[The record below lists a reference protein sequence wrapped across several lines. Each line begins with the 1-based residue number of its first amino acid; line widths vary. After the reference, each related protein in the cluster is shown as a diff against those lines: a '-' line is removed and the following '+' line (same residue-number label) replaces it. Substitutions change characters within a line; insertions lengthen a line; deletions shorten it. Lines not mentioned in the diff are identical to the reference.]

1 MLMSVGAG
9 VMFEKAESFPM
20 ALLKMINISRH
31 KMGATIGITLVT
43 CIGLMASV
51 LVKPSVDVKHHSFSI
66 YWIVVL
72 FGAVLLMC
80 TGRISLQE
88 VAAGLSTDS
97 AVNPI
102 KILVLFFSMS
112 VLSIFLD
119 EVGFFRYLASYTLMH
134 ARASQK
140 SLFIYLYVIVSFLT
154 VFTSNDIII
163 LTFTPFICYFAKNAK
178 IDPTPYL
185 FAEFVAANTWSMMFI
200 IGNPTNIYLATANGI
215 DFVDYFLTMGFPT
228 FCCGVTAFFILYMI
242 FRKKLSEKLSTDFTE
257 EKITDRKLLTIGLV
271 HLASCTVMLVI
282 SAYIEVEMWLIT
294 LAFAL
299 SLFLFDRSYRL
310 MSHTKG
316 DELKNCLK
324 RVPWELIPFIISM
337 FVIVLSLDKYNITGI
352 LSEFLES
359 RYAVFTY
366 GGASFLTAN
375 LINNIPMSVLF
386 CPVISGASEA
396 IREGAVYAAVV
407 GSNLGAILT
416 PVGALAAIMWSNIL
430 KTNKVKFNFG
440 MYVKYGAIVSI
451 PSIIV
456 TLLVLYVTL

>member
-1 MLMSVGAG
+1 
-9 VMFEKAESFPM
+9 
-20 ALLKMINISRH
+20 MI
-31 KMGATIGITLVT
+31 ATLVITVIT
-43 CIGLMASV
+43 CVCLMVSV
-51 LVKPSVDVKHHSFSI
+51 LVKPSVEIKNKSVNI
-66 YWIVVL
+66 YWMIVLVGALVL
-72 FGAVLLMC
+72 ICSGQ
-80 TGRISLQE
+80 ISLKE
-88 VAAGLSTDS
+88 VIDGLSTDS

-119 EVGFFRYLASYTLMH
+119 EVGFFRFLASYTLQH
-134 ARASQK
+134 AKASQK
-140 SLFIYLYVIVSFLT
+140 TLFIYLYVIVSFLT

-178 IDPTPYL
+178 IDPAPYL

-200 IGNPTNIYLATANGI
+200 IGNPTNIYLATANGV
-215 DFVDYFLTMGFPT
+215 DFLQYFLNMGFPT
-228 FCCGVTAFFILYMI
+228 FCSGITAFVILYLI
-242 FRKKLSEKLSTDFTE
+242 FRKKLAQPLSSESVV
-257 EKITDRKLLTIGLV
+257 EKITDKKLLTIGLV
-271 HLASCTVMLVI
+271 HLGSCTLMLVI

-316 DELKNCLK
+316 GELKNCLK

-337 FVIVLSLDKYNITGI
+337 FVIVLSLDKVNVTGYMT
-352 LSEFLES
+352 EALES
-359 RYAVFTY
+359 ENAVFTY
-366 GGASFLTAN
+366 GGASFITAN

-386 CPVISGASEA
+386 CPVIDGASAA
-396 IREGAVYAAVV
+396 IKMGAVYASVV
-407 GSNLGAILT
+407 GSNLGALLT

-430 KTNKVKFNFG
+430 KANKVRFNFF

-451 PSIIV
+451 P
-456 TLLVLYVTL
+456 TLVVALTVIKLTL

>member
-1 MLMSVGAG
+1 
-9 VMFEKAESFPM
+9 M
-20 ALLKMINISRH
+20 A
-31 KMGATIGITLVT
+31 ATLGITIVT
-43 CIGLMASV
+43 CIGLMTSV
-51 LVKPSVDVKHHSFSI
+51 LFKPSVEVKHRSVGI
-66 YWIVVL
+66 YWMIVLVGAVVL
-72 FGAVLLMC
+72 IC
-80 TGRISLQE
+80 TGQISVTE
-88 VAAGLSTDS
+88 VLKGLSTDS

-119 EVGFFRYLASYTLMH
+119 EVDFFRYLASYTLIH
-134 ARASQK
+134 SKASQK
-140 SLFIYLYVIVSFLT
+140 TLFISLYVIVSFLT

-185 FAEFVAANTWSMMFI
+185 FAEFVAANSWSMMFI

-215 DFVDYFLTMGFPT
+215 DFIGYFFTMALPT
-228 FCCGVTAFFILYMI
+228 LFSGVVSFVILYLL
-242 FRKKLSEKLSTDFTE
+242 FRKKLEQPISSDFTE
-257 EKITDRKLLTIGLV
+257 EKITDRKLLTIGLI
-271 HLASCTVMLVI
+271 HLGSCTVMLVI

-316 DELKNCLK
+316 DELKHCMK

-337 FVIVLSLDKYNITGI
+337 FVIVLSLDKYNFTG
-352 LSEFLES
+352 LMSRVLES
-359 RYAVFTY
+359 DNAVYTY

-386 CPVISGASEA
+386 CPVISGASE
-396 IREGAVYAAVV
+396 IVREGAVYAAVI
-407 GSNLGAILT
+407 GSNLGALLT

-430 KTNKVKFNFG
+430 KANKVRFNFF

-451 PSIIV
+451 P
-456 TLLVLYVTL
+456 TLLTALTVLKLTL